1 MSAAPLLPGK
11 IGWVDLT
18 VEDAP
23 RVRDFYAAVAGW
35 ASQGL
40 SMGDYDDF
48 VMSAADGSP
57 QAGICHARGANAGIP
72 AQWLVY
78 ITVTDLAASVAHVE
92 ALGGRIIQPTRTA
105 GTSGRFAVIA
115 DPAGAVCA
123 LFEPS
128 ATTTPPA

>member
-1 MSAAPLLPGK
+1 MSGAPLLPGR

-23 RVRDFYAAVAGW
+23 RVRAFYESVAGW
-35 ASQGL
+35 TSHGL
-40 SMGDYDDF
+40 SMGDYDDW
-48 VMSAADGSP
+48 VMSATDGTP

-78 ITVTDLAASVAHVE
+78 ITVTDLAAGLAHVE

-128 ATTTPPA
+128 AATTPQA